1 MAKIK
6 AEFYAGGVPVNPVLP
21 KMFDSTPN
29 EARPKS
35 HQKFWN
41 VPFIVTDTVEE
52 LDKFYAERTD
62 EFADKGRELWA
73 EGRAK
78 WLAAYPS
85 GTRYDVRCLDGGAWD
100 RSTWWGSFDNI
111 NDAVKMAGG
120 NNG

>member
-6 AEFYAGGVPVNPVLP
+6 AEYYASGVPVNPVLP
-21 KMFDSTPN
+21 KGFESTPN
-29 EARPKS
+29 GARPKS

-41 VPFIVTDTVEE
+41 VPFIETDTVEKWDE
-52 LDKFYAERTD
+52 FYAERTD

-73 EGRAK
+73 EGRKK
-78 WLAAYPS
+78 WLEAYPS